1 MHHDRGT
8 AGIELSGYQL
18 SGYASD
24 RGTWSFSARRDF
36 LKHSKSR
43 NFWRLRRQT
52 ASGVR

>member
-1 MHHDRGT
+1 MHHDLDIKGVD
-8 AGIELSGYQL
+8 LPGYRA

-36 LKHSKSR
+36 LKRSKSW
-43 NFWRLRRQT
+43 NFWRLRRQP